1 MKAVLLQREKEIKK
15 ILTLNII
22 VLWLKKRN
30 TE

>member
-1 MKAVLLQREKEIKK
+1 MKAVLLQREKEIK

-22 VLWLKKRN
+22 VLWLKKKN